1 MTSFTGNTSLGIDW
15 WRNDADANGVEF
27 LFNSENSFSPQTI
40 LRSSGSNDFWD
51 LRLVPSG
58 SSNKTAKL
66 EFRVNYKKN
75 ASSAIGTN
83 HVSMSTAFNENY
95 FSKNLNK

>member
-27 LFNSENSFSPQTI
+27 LFNSQNSFSPQTI
-40 LRSSGSNDFWD
+40 LRSNGSNDLWD

-58 SSNKTAKL
+58 YQTKQPNWNS
-66 EFRVNYKKN
+66 E
-75 ASSAIGTN
+75 
-83 HVSMSTAFNENY
+83 
-95 FSKNLNK
+95 